1 MPKERENKN
10 YKFICTFCEEVIL
23 WDLTNKDLGLSE
35 DEEPQIGAIYP
46 YSGCYCGWGKY
57 VLCEGYW

>member
-1 MPKERENKN
+1 MLNERVNRDL
-10 YKFICTFCEEVIL
+10 KFICTFCEDVIHR
-23 WDLTNKDLGLSE
+23 DLTKKDLGLNE

-57 VLCEGYW
+57 VVCEGLW